1 MHARTLWLAVIKQ
14 AIDDYRHPSPN
25 PKLAWTR
32 VDRGYFGSPDFIE
45 VCANADVDPARVR
58 GTIGL

>member
-1 MHARTLWLAVIKQ
+1 MHSRSLWLAIILQ
-14 AIDDYRHPSPN
+14 AIQDFKHPAED
-25 PKLAWTR
+25 PKLAWTH
-32 VDRGYFGSPDFIE
+32 VGRGYFRSPDFIE